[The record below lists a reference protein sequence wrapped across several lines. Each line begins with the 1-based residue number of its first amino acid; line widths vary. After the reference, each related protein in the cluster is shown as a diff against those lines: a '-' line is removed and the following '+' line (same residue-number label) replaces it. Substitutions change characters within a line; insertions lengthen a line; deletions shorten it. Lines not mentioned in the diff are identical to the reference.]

1 MFFVHVVVG
10 KDLDADRELEG
21 NLEWKDRVEKWKAKQ
36 EKRGLI
42 SKDDGGDND
51 NEEDDVL

>member
-1 MFFVHVVVG
+1 MHVVAG
-10 KDLDADRELEG
+10 KDLDGDRELEG

-42 SKDDGGDND
+42 SKDDGGDQD